1 MKEYYIAY
9 VNEPDELDGVNILGI
24 FDNKNKAIESLKNA
38 YQSDLKA
45 GKELEDDSFKLDFKK
60 IESLGCSYPDYEENT
75 HGYGLKLAPMIR

>member
-60 IESLGCSYPDYEENT
+60 IESLGCSYT

>member
-38 YQSDLKA
+38 YQSDL
-45 GKELEDDSFKLDFKK
+45 
-60 IESLGCSYPDYEENT
+60 SLISKRSN
-75 HGYGLKLAPMIR
+75 R